1 MHIVDGDLLDQP
13 VEVIVNAWNRN
24 VVPWWLLIPQG
35 VSGAIKRRGGYAPF
49 RELARHGP
57 IPLGQA
63 ARTGAGKLP
72 FKAIIHVAGIDLTW
86 RSSERSIRASVRS
99 ALAIAEREGF
109 ASIALP
115 LIGAGT
121 GGGSPAQVQAFL
133 EDETKNNPY
142 SGAVYI
148 VRHRPAMPP
157 TSTAAA
163 GAAHGWGFWLAAALF
178 GVVAPVFLMRP
189 IGLGAALFGLED
201 PQLQLLVL
209 SAVVLLVAAAPLR
222 TRPAWCAFAAGGHA
236 LGAGIA
242 AALAAV
248 NTPQLLPAFA
258 ISPILAAYVVTA
270 WLTAAVFA
278 RRAWVLWRRAAGVR
292 RAPLAAL
299 ALAIYLPALPLG
311 HALTADWDR
320 VRPLL
325 GSARGEAWEDAV
337 SEAWW
342 LTRLGGLHDFDLAA
356 DWCSA
361 AGDDRVQF
369 GRAAAR
375 LFGREP
381 EEDLCWWLD

>member
-35 VSGAIKRRGGYAPF
+35 VSGAIKRRGGHAPF

-57 IPLGQA
+57 IPLGGA
-63 ARTGAGKLP
+63 VCTGAGKLG

-99 ALAIAEREGF
+99 ALAVAEREGF

-121 GGGSPAQVQAFL
+121 GGGSPTQVQAFL
-133 EDETKNNPY
+133 EDELGRSTYP
-142 SGAVYI
+142 GTVVI
-148 VRHRPAMPP
+148 VRHRPVVAPM
-157 TSTAAA
+157 AAA
-163 GAAHGWGFWLAAALF
+163 GGPTHGWGFWLAAVLF
-178 GVVAPVFLMRP
+178 GVVAPVFLLGP

-209 SAVVLLVAAAPLR
+209 TAVVLLVVAAPLR
-222 TRPAWCAFAAGGHA
+222 ARPGWCAFAAGGHA

-248 NTPQLLPAFA
+248 NTPQILQAFA
-258 ISPILAAYVVTA
+258 ISPILAAYVLTA

-278 RRAWVLWRRAAGVR
+278 RRAWVLWRRAAGVW

-311 HALTADWDR
+311 HALTAEWDR
-320 VRPLL
+320 VRPFL

-337 SEAWW
+337 TEAWW
-342 LTRLGGLHDFDLAA
+342 LTRLGGLHDFDLDA

-361 AGDDRVQF
+361 AGDDRVHLR
-369 GRAAAR
+369 RAAAR

-381 EEDLCWWLD
+381 EEDLCGWLD